1 MSDSSDD
8 DDLPDLESVDSSEV
22 RERERVIDYR
32 GSINLSSESIL
43 DIVFRSVTW
52 LASIVFVR
60 EMRVI

>member
-1 MSDSSDD
+1 M
-8 DDLPDLESVDSSEV
+8 
-22 RERERVIDYR
+22 IDYR